1 VGYCLG
7 PEGNGV
13 DPEGRERE
21 GSAPQMESKIS
32 SLLPAGKKST
42 ATWSKRKRGR
52 RVRRNKEDS
61 SCTE

>member
-21 GSAPQMESKIS
+21 EMESKIS

-52 RVRRNKEDS
+52 RVWRDKEDS